1 MQACGATSTPAPNTK
16 RNASGGNY
24 TPPFEPDAPQG
35 AGPLPLGR
43 RRLARGNRLQ
53 ENEGEVSPCP
63 SLLRARIQ
71 AAASPQHTQS
81 ATPTLIPNPNRIPR
95 KCQTHGHA
103 SVPALPSPL
112 RGFAEFSSTSTPPA
126 QRFPPV
132 LHQSTRG
139 LVEPH
144 PPSRKGNSVPSSHK
158 WNPSPMPQAG
168 EFCLNS
174 IASWHASMRSQIETA

>member
-63 SLLRARIQ
+63 SLLRARIK

-81 ATPTLIPNPNRIPR
+81 ATPTLIPNPNRIPQ

-112 RGFAEFSSTSTPPA
+112 RGFAEITIKGFPPSSTGPHVDRRSLTPLPEKETP
-126 QRFPPV
+126 FPLPINGT
-132 LHQSTRG
+132 L
-139 LVEPH
+139 L
-144 PPSRKGNSVPSSHK
+144 PPSNFKPRRGQSRHR
-158 WNPSPMPQAG
+158 A
-168 EFCLNS
+168 
-174 IASWHASMRSQIETA
+174 TADPFRFAP